1 LAFRH
6 FGRWLGLFVEHLV
19 CNPKPKGLR
28 TLFKSAQPPAKK
40 HKKPTKQSQGTIR
53 EWNCA
58 LKIKK
63 MEEKFGFF
71 GGDWVSEFWGK
82 WGKRGK
88 WGWNGGFEG
97 VWEKKDGDGG
107 EKWGKNGS
115 EQ

>member
-1 LAFRH
+1 VQPETKGF
-6 FGRWLGLFVEHLV
+6 E
-19 CNPKPKGLR
+19 NPFQIIP
-28 TLFKSAQPPAKK
+28 TPCKK
-40 HKKPTKQSQGTIR
+40 HKKPTKQSRGTIR

-58 LKIKK
+58 LKIKIK

-82 WGKRGK
+82 MGKRGK
-88 WGWNGGFEG
+88 WGWNGGFGG